1 MRSGSVHGAVRGEL
15 LRSLRGR
22 RRLLAQLV
30 LWSLVEALPA
40 FLSGRLV
47 ATAIDQGFLAGSLG
61 TGFAWLG
68 VFAASTVIGAWGT
81 RQTYLRLAALVEP
94 FRDHLV
100 SLAVGGALRR
110 SIAAGAAPDNA
121 AVARMTKQVE
131 IVRESYASAL
141 IMTQGFLITGVSA
154 LLGLLTLMPVMLLL
168 VVPPLVLGLGIFFAA
183 LGGLAARQRAAIWAD
198 ERIAEAAGELTAG
211 LRDVAACG
219 AEERAGAAVEAQ
231 IEGQARATRDL
242 ARSMAIRVVAIALGG
257 WLPLLLILAAGPW
270 LIDHGAS
277 TGTIIGALTYI
288 ATGVH
293 PAVEAVVQGLAGTGL
308 WLFVT
313 LRRIIETGV
322 PAEPDREHR
331 RQWPVSARNDLRLSG
346 VTFGYGPWSDP
357 VIRGMDLIVLD
368 GHHLAVVGP
377 SGVGKSTLAG
387 LIAGML
393 DPQEGAVRIGG
404 VPIGDLDTEELCRHR
419 VLIPQEAY
427 VFAGT
432 LRENLVYLREPE
444 ETVDLDA
451 TIDEL
456 GLRPLVARL
465 GGYEAEIS
473 PASLSAGERQLIT
486 LARAHLSPARLVI
499 LDEAACHLD
508 PATEAR
514 IEEAFSRRPG
524 TLIVVAHRISSAMR
538 AHSILLLDGTEAVFG
553 GHTELLENS
562 ALYRDLVGHWQPA
575 AAPART
581 S

>member
-1 MRSGSVHGAVRGEL
+1 MSSAGRHSVLATL
-15 LRSLRGR
+15 LGSLRGR
-22 RRLLAQLV
+22 RRELVELLAYSML
-30 LWSLVEALPA
+30 EALPA

-100 SLAVGGALRR
+100 SVVVGGALRR

-121 AVARMTKQVE
+121 GVARMTEQVE
-131 IVRESYASAL
+131 IVRESYAAAL

-154 LLGLLTLMPVMLLL
+154 LLGLLTLMPLVLVL

-183 LGGLAARQRAAIWAD
+183 LGGLAARQRASIWAD

-211 LRDVAACG
+211 LRDIAACG
-219 AEERAGAAVEAQ
+219 AEERAGAVVEAQ
-231 IEGQARATRDL
+231 IEGQARATKDL
-242 ARSMAIRVVAIALGG
+242 ARSMAIRVVAIGLGG

-288 ATGVH
+288 AQGVH

-313 LRRIIETGV
+313 LRRIIETGA
-322 PAEPDREHR
+322 PEEPDREPR

-387 LIAGML
+387 LIAGIL
-393 DPQEGAVRIGG
+393 EPQEGAVRIGG
-404 VPIGDLDTEELCRHR
+404 VPIDDLDRDEVCRHR

-427 VFAGT
+427 VFAGR
-432 LRENLVYLREPE
+432 LWENLVYLRADADVRE
-444 ETVDLDA
+444 VDA
-451 TIDEL
+451 TVDEL
-456 GLRPLVARL
+456 GMRPLVSRL

-486 LARAHLSPARLVI
+486 LARAYLSPARLVI

-514 IEEAFSRRPG
+514 VEEAFSRRPG

-538 AHSILLLDGTEAVFG
+538 AHSILLLDGTEAIFG
-553 GHTELLENS
+553 GHTELIEDS
-562 ALYRDLVGHWQPA
+562 ALYRDLVGRWEPA
-575 AAPART
+575 MAPADA